1 MGDWGRNG
9 SHEAAYKVWLIQG
22 EEIRKHYGQ
31 RKWVK
36 MRTKDIRA
44 KIHAAD
50 EELHLNNDMSFV
62 CLFLTILICI
72 QLFIQLFCSFQIS
85 IYFFLHSSGRK
96 SLVNNHVD
104 TFFHM
109 LNVNN
114 RYMYAYI
121 SFLFL
126 LPWKFAHHYI
136 SISRKYFPVSPFE
149 PAQRQRFVCRLHG
162 SSKNT
167 MSIYTGSMTKYG
179 IYITSMSY
187 FVQSLEQPHH

>member
-1 MGDWGRNG
+1 
-9 SHEAAYKVWLIQG
+9 
-22 EEIRKHYGQ
+22 
-31 RKWVK
+31 

-50 EELHLNNDMSFV
+50 EELHLNNDV
-62 CLFLTILICI
+62 ICLFVSYHPNLYPIIYTVFFVVFKSP
-72 QLFIQLFCSFQIS
+72 FI
-85 IYFFLHSSGRK
+85 FLHSSGRK

-126 LPWKFAHHYI
+126 LP
-136 SISRKYFPVSPFE
+136 
-149 PAQRQRFVCRLHG
+149 
-162 SSKNT
+162 
-167 MSIYTGSMTKYG
+167 
-179 IYITSMSY
+179 
-187 FVQSLEQPHH
+187 